1 MEKRYDG
8 SLFPISVRI
17 VNKEEP
23 EREQWLELPTTP
35 QTLRELLQ
43 NISGDRQGWYL
54 GEVDCHL
61 YNAAA
66 VENCTDIDE
75 LNYLAAALEALTDGE
90 FGSYQAIVDTGRHCD
105 TIQDF
110 INLTENLD
118 CYDIAPNIQDYEDLA
133 QYVLHE
139 RDTYDYSTLRA
150 LEDYIDYEAF
160 GRDVAV
166 SEGGSIED
174 DCYISPTSSP
184 FAEFYDGN
192 PETIPAGYVVF
203 TPELLLLTAEE
214 KKDWAEDLAVQ
225 CDSFFRDFD
234 SGYTE
239 KYPEKRSQVA
249 AFYDWLI
256 DGKIAFLESR
266 LKDLGQT
273 EQDALYSDLQDYKKL
288 TAYDPALDDLPNTI
302 QVLVVEPRK
311 APCLREVEESDFHSI
326 LGGDYSVTHP
336 FGPEVAVL
344 CQEDGRESGL
354 EWNRALYNGRGQVYD
369 VIAGTFL
376 VAGIDGDK
384 IASLPDDLANKYNR
398 RFQTIEVYAQV
409 GERTVM
415 FQVPQ
420 DNLSDLSDRDL
431 DSILRAKLENA
442 PLSGTG

>member
-1 MEKRYDG
+1 MVG
-8 SLFPISVRI
+8 ASHH
-17 VNKEEP
+17 
-23 EREQWLELPTTP
+23 TAGA
-35 QTLRELLQ
+35 
-43 NISGDRQGWYL
+43 SGAAAKHRRGPQGWYL
-54 GEVDCHL
+54 GEVNCHL

-66 VENCTDIDE
+66 VEDCTDINE
-75 LNYLAAALEALTDGE
+75 LNYLAASLEALTDGE

-105 TIQDF
+105 TIQDL

-118 CYDIAPNIQDYEDLA
+118 CYDIEPNIQDYEDLA

-160 GRDVAV
+160 GRDVAE

-174 DCYISPTSSP
+174 DCYISPTNSP

-192 PETIPAGYVVF
+192 PETIPAGYIVF

-214 KKDWAEDLAVQ
+214 KKDWAEDLAIQ

-234 SGYTE
+234 RGYAE
-239 KYPEKRSQVA
+239 KYPERRSQVT
-249 AFYDWLI
+249 AFYDWLT
-256 DGKIAFLESR
+256 DGKVAFLESR

-336 FGPEVAVL
+336 LGPEAAVL
-344 CQEDGRESGL
+344 CREDGRESGL

-376 VAGIDGDK
+376 VAGMDGNK

-420 DNLSDLSDRDL
+420 DNLADLSNRDL
-431 DSILRAKLENA
+431 DSILRAKLEKRPSLRDRLNA
-442 PLSGTG
+442 AKEECAAQTAPEKNISHTGPER